1 MRIDRRN
8 FLIGSTLPL
17 LMSAASKPKI
27 KIAQIGTGH
36 AHASGKMQAVRK
48 YPEIFNVAGI
58 AEPDPK
64 RSKALNAFYS
74 NDLKA
79 ICNNKLFSE
88 CLLTKTDLFLK

>member
-17 LMSAASKPKI
+17 LMGAESKPKI

-36 AHASGKMQAVRK
+36 AHASGKMLAVRK
-48 YPEIFNVAGI
+48 YPEIFKIAGI

-64 RSKALNAFYS
+64 RSKALEQPAYLG
-74 NDLKA
+74 LKTLTEAA
-79 ICNNKLFSE
+79 ILADESIQIVVVE
-88 CLLTKTDLFLK
+88 T